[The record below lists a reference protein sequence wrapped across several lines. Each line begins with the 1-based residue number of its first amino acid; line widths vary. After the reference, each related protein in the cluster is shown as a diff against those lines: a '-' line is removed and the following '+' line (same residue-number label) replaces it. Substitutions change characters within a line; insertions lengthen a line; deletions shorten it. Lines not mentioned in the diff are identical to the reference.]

1 MIYPARTSVL
11 AAAAGVPVAL
21 LVGVFVPSHWH
32 MGLAWPVAVLLL
44 TLLDG
49 LLGAKPADAQIGLSA
64 PRTAPVGGDIDL
76 LIRVDLAAR
85 PGLPDHC
92 DVAVETDPLLR
103 LADDGHGVAT
113 IEDGKAV
120 ARIPAIA
127 VRRGTA
133 TIDGIWVRWRGPL
146 GLCWKQRRMATD
158 ASIAI
163 LPDVRPVHERGAQ
176 LFQRHALQGLIAQ
189 LDRGDGI
196 DFDSLVEFRAG
207 MDRRAI
213 DWNQSARHLKLHA
226 REYRSER
233 NNQIMFAIDT
243 GRQMSE
249 PVAGLPRVDRAVSA
263 MLLTAWVALKLG
275 DKIALTSFDS
285 QPRILSG
292 VATKVGAF
300 AEFQRLAAAIDYSG
314 EETNYPHALTTL
326 GNRLSRRSL
335 IVLFTEFTDMTSADF
350 LVRAAARLAE
360 THLLLI
366 VVFRDEE
373 LEAIIDRDPV
383 DADDVT
389 RAVTAAGLLRR
400 RRIILTRLRHL
411 GAHVI
416 ECDHDRVND
425 QLVAAYVG
433 LKRRNLL

>member
-1 MIYPARTSVL
+1 MIYPTRSSVL
-11 AAAAGVPVAL
+11 FAAAGVPVAL
-21 LVGVFVPSHWH
+21 LVGIVAPAHWL
-32 MGLAWPVAVLLL
+32 MGLAWPVTVLLL
-44 TLLDG
+44 TIADG
-49 LLGAKPADAQIGLSA
+49 LLGIRPSDAEIGFSA
-64 PRTAPVGGDIDL
+64 PRTAPVGGD
-76 LIRVDLAAR
+76 VDLAVRIALPDR
-85 PGLPDHC
+85 PGLPDRC
-92 DVAVETDPLLR
+92 EVAVASDPLLR
-103 LADDGHGVAT
+103 IA
-113 IEDGKAV
+113 EDGQAAATLDRGKGLALL
-120 ARIPAIA
+120 PATA

-133 TIDGIWVRWRGPL
+133 AIDGIWVRWQGPL
-146 GLCWKQRRMATD
+146 GLCWKQRRLSTD
-158 ASIAI
+158 ARIAI
-163 LPDVRPVHERGAQ
+163 LPDIRPVHERGAQ

-189 LDRGDGI
+189 IDRGDGV

-213 DWNQSARHLKLHA
+213 DWNQSARHMKLHA

-233 NNQIMFAIDT
+233 NNQIMFAIDA

-275 DKIALTSFDS
+275 DRVALASFDS
-285 QPRILSG
+285 RPRILSG

-300 AEFQRLAAAIDYSG
+300 AELQRLAAAIDYSG
-314 EETNYPHALTTL
+314 EETNYTHALTTL
-326 GNRLSRRSL
+326 GGQLNRRSL
-335 IVLFTEFTDMTSADF
+335 IVLFTEFTDMTSAGF
-350 LVRAAARLAE
+350 LVHSAARLAE

-373 LEAIIDRDPV
+373 LEAIIDREPA
-383 DADDVT
+383 DADDVA
-389 RAVTAAGLLRR
+389 RAVTAATLLRH
-400 RRIILTRLRHL
+400 RRILLTRLRHL
-411 GAHVI
+411 GAHVV